1 MQARLLS
8 GFLFQL
14 FFSLFQRVRKLV
26 GTGGFL
32 HAAMNAVKAFD
43 HGINIHALNKLG
55 NTLQVAVA
63 AANKLDVFYGLAVH
77 VK

>member
-1 MQARLLS
+1 
-8 GFLFQL
+8 
-14 FFSLFQRVRKLV
+14 
-26 GTGGFL
+26 
-32 HAAMNAVKAFD
+32 MNAVKAFD

>member
-14 FFSLFQRVRKLV
+14 FFSLFQRVCELV

-55 NTLQVAVA
+55 NTLQAVSYTHLTLPT
-63 AANKLDVFYGLAVH
+63 NSRV
-77 VK
+77 